1 MTKKKPVFW
10 SRYFKQH
17 VGSQWVVGK
26 LIWLISFMLSGSE
39 HMCFDKHTHIL
50 NLPSILT
57 YLNSEWSCECVPN
70 TVGRK
75 REQSNEQKIRE
86 RSGKEVCTFVK
97 TKYLFKCHCSVQVID
112 VRKEHSEKRSAQGYV
127 KSFSWALILHIIC
140 KTLNTSSLLYW
151 SKQQIVNYFQ
161 GHHIHFS

>member
-1 MTKKKPVFW
+1 MMKTKVKNFIENYKSYKNIMQVKRDMRIRVFW

-50 NLPSILT
+50 HILSILT
-57 YLNSEWSCECVPN
+57 YLNSECSCECVPN

-75 REQSNEQKIRE
+75 REQRDEQKMRE

-127 KSFSWALILHIIC
+127 KS
-140 KTLNTSSLLYW
+140 SS
-151 SKQQIVNYFQ
+151 
-161 GHHIHFS
+161 